1 MTISV
6 SGRTWTIPFGV
17 VCIIAKGKA
26 SAKRVIPGMK
36 ILSPATTGLLFSPL
50 RAKPSIPGPNLT
62 FCLEAMTG
70 ESVNLVHGFAST
82 LRMVTLEPNWEP
94 AFLRII
100 PSTRMTPRLAS
111 SGLGYRFS
119 KVLAKCGAKVALSA
133 RRVDKLDKLAEEIK
147 SEGGECMV
155 VPIDMVD
162 RESIRAAVKK
172 VEDVLGTINTL
183 INNAGMVDAQWAIKQ
198 SDELIDGVVAT
209 NLVGP
214 YLLSNEV
221 ARRLIDKKEPGR
233 MVNIASMAAYNINPN
248 SASVLYSTTKSAIV
262 RMTESLSVEWARN
275 HINVNAIAPGMF
287 SSEMLDGM
295 LERIGDVSQSLPR
308 KRICMPEQMDST
320 LLYLVS
326 PSSECV
332 TGTCIKIDDGQSSR

>member
-1 MTISV
+1 MSDFNNPNFSID
-6 SGRTWTIPFGV
+6 
-17 VCIIAKGKA
+17 
-26 SAKRVIPGMK
+26 
-36 ILSPATTGLLFSPL
+36 LSDQVALVTG
-50 RAKPSIPGPNLT
+50 
-62 FCLEAMTG
+62 
-70 ESVNLVHGFAST
+70 
-82 LRMVTLEPNWEP
+82 
-94 AFLRII
+94 
-100 PSTRMTPRLAS
+100 AS

-133 RRVDKLDKLAEEIK
+133 RRVDKLEKLSEEIK
-147 SEGGECMV
+147 SEGGDCMV

-162 RESIRAAVKK
+162 RDTIRDAVQK
-172 VEDVLGTINTL
+172 VEESLGTINTL

-198 SDELIDGVVAT
+198 SDELIDNVVAT

-221 ARRLIDKKEPGR
+221 ARRLIEKKEPGR
-233 MVNIASMAAYNINPN
+233 MVNIASIAAFNISSN

-262 RMTESLSVEWARN
+262 RMTESLAVEWARN

-295 LERIGDVSQSLPR
+295 LERIGDMSQSLPR

-332 TGTCIKIDDGQSSR
+332 TGTCIKIDDGQSPR

>member
-1 MTISV
+1 MTEFNNPNFSID
-6 SGRTWTIPFGV
+6 
-17 VCIIAKGKA
+17 
-26 SAKRVIPGMK
+26 
-36 ILSPATTGLLFSPL
+36 LSDQVALVTG
-50 RAKPSIPGPNLT
+50 
-62 FCLEAMTG
+62 
-70 ESVNLVHGFAST
+70 
-82 LRMVTLEPNWEP
+82 
-94 AFLRII
+94 
-100 PSTRMTPRLAS
+100 AS

-133 RRVDKLDKLAEEIK
+133 RRVDKLEKLSEEIK
-147 SEGGECMV
+147 SDGGDSMV

-162 RESIRAAVKK
+162 RDTIRDAVQK
-172 VEDVLGTINTL
+172 VEEGLGTINTL

-198 SDELIDGVVAT
+198 SDELIDNVVAT

-221 ARRLIDKKEPGR
+221 ARRLIEKKEPGR
-233 MVNIASMAAYNINPN
+233 MVNIASIAAFNISPN

-262 RMTESLSVEWARN
+262 RMTESLAVEWARN

-295 LERIGDVSQSLPR
+295 LERIGDMSQSLPR

-332 TGTCIKIDDGQSSR
+332 TGTCIKIDDGQSPR

>member
-1 MTISV
+1 MSDFNNPNF
-6 SGRTWTIPFGV
+6 SLD
-17 VCIIAKGKA
+17 
-26 SAKRVIPGMK
+26 
-36 ILSPATTGLLFSPL
+36 LSDQVALVTG
-50 RAKPSIPGPNLT
+50 
-62 FCLEAMTG
+62 
-70 ESVNLVHGFAST
+70 
-82 LRMVTLEPNWEP
+82 
-94 AFLRII
+94 
-100 PSTRMTPRLAS
+100 AS

-133 RRVDKLDKLAEEIK
+133 RRVDKLEKLSEEIK
-147 SEGGECMV
+147 SDGGDCMV

-162 RESIRAAVKK
+162 RDTIRDAVQK
-172 VEDVLGTINTL
+172 VEEGLGTINTL

-198 SDELIDGVVAT
+198 SDELIDSVVAT

-221 ARRLIDKKEPGR
+221 ARRLIEKKEPGR
-233 MVNIASMAAYNINPN
+233 MVNIASIAAFNISPN

-262 RMTESLSVEWARN
+262 RMTESLAVEWARN

-295 LERIGDVSQSLPR
+295 LERIGDMSQSLPR

-332 TGTCIKIDDGQSSR
+332 TGTCIKIDDGQSPR

>member
-1 MTISV
+1 MTEFNNPNFSID
-6 SGRTWTIPFGV
+6 
-17 VCIIAKGKA
+17 
-26 SAKRVIPGMK
+26 
-36 ILSPATTGLLFSPL
+36 LSDQVALVTG
-50 RAKPSIPGPNLT
+50 
-62 FCLEAMTG
+62 
-70 ESVNLVHGFAST
+70 
-82 LRMVTLEPNWEP
+82 
-94 AFLRII
+94 
-100 PSTRMTPRLAS
+100 AS

-133 RRVDKLDKLAEEIK
+133 RRVDKLEKLSEEIK
-147 SEGGECMV
+147 SDGGDCMV

-162 RESIRAAVKK
+162 RDTIRDAVQK
-172 VEDVLGTINTL
+172 VEESLGTINTL

-198 SDELIDGVVAT
+198 SDELIDSVVAT

-221 ARRLIDKKEPGR
+221 ARRLIEKKEPGR
-233 MVNIASMAAYNINPN
+233 MVNIASIAAFNISPN

-262 RMTESLSVEWARN
+262 RMTESLAVEWARN

-295 LERIGDVSQSLPR
+295 LERIGDMSQSLPR

-332 TGTCIKIDDGQSSR
+332 TGTCIKIDDGQSPR

>member
-1 MTISV
+1 MTEFNNPNFSID
-6 SGRTWTIPFGV
+6 
-17 VCIIAKGKA
+17 
-26 SAKRVIPGMK
+26 
-36 ILSPATTGLLFSPL
+36 LSDQVALVTG
-50 RAKPSIPGPNLT
+50 
-62 FCLEAMTG
+62 
-70 ESVNLVHGFAST
+70 
-82 LRMVTLEPNWEP
+82 
-94 AFLRII
+94 
-100 PSTRMTPRLAS
+100 AS

-133 RRVDKLDKLAEEIK
+133 RRVDKLEKLSEEIK
-147 SEGGECMV
+147 SDGGDCMV
-155 VPIDMVD
+155 VPIDMVERD
-162 RESIRAAVKK
+162 TIRDAVQK
-172 VEDVLGTINTL
+172 VEESLGTINTL

-198 SDELIDGVVAT
+198 SDELIDNVVAT

-221 ARRLIDKKEPGR
+221 ARRLIEKKEPGR
-233 MVNIASMAAYNINPN
+233 MVNIASIAAFNISPN

-262 RMTESLSVEWARN
+262 RMTESLAVEWARN

-295 LERIGDVSQSLPR
+295 LERIGDMSQSLPR

-332 TGTCIKIDDGQSSR
+332 TGTCIKIDDGQSPR

>member
-1 MTISV
+1 MSDFNNPNF
-6 SGRTWTIPFGV
+6 SLD
-17 VCIIAKGKA
+17 
-26 SAKRVIPGMK
+26 
-36 ILSPATTGLLFSPL
+36 LSDQVALVTG
-50 RAKPSIPGPNLT
+50 
-62 FCLEAMTG
+62 
-70 ESVNLVHGFAST
+70 
-82 LRMVTLEPNWEP
+82 
-94 AFLRII
+94 
-100 PSTRMTPRLAS
+100 AS

-133 RRVDKLDKLAEEIK
+133 RRVDKLEKLSEEIN
-147 SEGGECMV
+147 SDGGDCMV

-162 RESIRAAVKK
+162 RDTIRDAVQK
-172 VEDVLGTINTL
+172 VEESLGTINTL

-198 SDELIDGVVAT
+198 SDELIDSVVAT

-221 ARRLIDKKEPGR
+221 ARRLIEKKEPGR
-233 MVNIASMAAYNINPN
+233 MVNIASIAAFNISPN

-262 RMTESLSVEWARN
+262 RMTESLAVEWARN

-295 LERIGDVSQSLPR
+295 LERIGDMSQSLPR

>member
-1 MTISV
+1 MTEFNNPNFSID
-6 SGRTWTIPFGV
+6 
-17 VCIIAKGKA
+17 
-26 SAKRVIPGMK
+26 
-36 ILSPATTGLLFSPL
+36 LSDQVALVTG
-50 RAKPSIPGPNLT
+50 
-62 FCLEAMTG
+62 
-70 ESVNLVHGFAST
+70 
-82 LRMVTLEPNWEP
+82 
-94 AFLRII
+94 
-100 PSTRMTPRLAS
+100 AS

-133 RRVDKLDKLAEEIK
+133 RRVDKLEKLSEEIK
-147 SEGGECMV
+147 SDGGDCMV

-162 RESIRAAVKK
+162 RDTIRDAVQK
-172 VEDVLGTINTL
+172 VEEGLGTINTL

-198 SDELIDGVVAT
+198 SDELIDNVVAT

-221 ARRLIDKKEPGR
+221 ARRLIEKKEPGR
-233 MVNIASMAAYNINPN
+233 MVNIASIAAFNISPN
-248 SASVLYSTTKSAIV
+248 SASVLYSTTKSAIE
-262 RMTESLSVEWARN
+262 RMTESLAVEWARN

-295 LERIGDVSQSLPR
+295 LERIGDMSQSLPR

>member
-1 MTISV
+1 MSDFNNPNF
-6 SGRTWTIPFGV
+6 SLD
-17 VCIIAKGKA
+17 
-26 SAKRVIPGMK
+26 
-36 ILSPATTGLLFSPL
+36 LSDQVALVTG
-50 RAKPSIPGPNLT
+50 
-62 FCLEAMTG
+62 
-70 ESVNLVHGFAST
+70 
-82 LRMVTLEPNWEP
+82 
-94 AFLRII
+94 
-100 PSTRMTPRLAS
+100 AS

-133 RRVDKLDKLAEEIK
+133 RRVDKLEKLSEEIK
-147 SEGGECMV
+147 SDGGECMV
-155 VPIDMVD
+155 IPIDMVD
-162 RESIRAAVKK
+162 RDTIRDAVQEVEES
-172 VEDVLGTINTL
+172 LGTINTL

-198 SDELIDGVVAT
+198 SDELIDNVVAT

-221 ARRLIDKKEPGR
+221 ARRLIEKKEPGR
-233 MVNIASMAAYNINPN
+233 MVNIASIAAFNISPN

-262 RMTESLSVEWARN
+262 RMTESLAVEWARN

-295 LERIGDVSQSLPR
+295 LERIGDMSQSLPR

-332 TGTCIKIDDGQSSR
+332 TGTCIKIDDGQSPR

>member
-1 MTISV
+1 MSDFNNPNFSID
-6 SGRTWTIPFGV
+6 
-17 VCIIAKGKA
+17 
-26 SAKRVIPGMK
+26 
-36 ILSPATTGLLFSPL
+36 LSDQVALVTG
-50 RAKPSIPGPNLT
+50 
-62 FCLEAMTG
+62 
-70 ESVNLVHGFAST
+70 
-82 LRMVTLEPNWEP
+82 
-94 AFLRII
+94 
-100 PSTRMTPRLAS
+100 AS

-133 RRVDKLDKLAEEIK
+133 RRVDKLEKLSEEIK
-147 SEGGECMV
+147 SDGGDCMV

-162 RESIRAAVKK
+162 RGSIRDAVQK
-172 VEDVLGTINTL
+172 VEEGLGTINTL

-198 SDELIDGVVAT
+198 SDELIDSVVAT

-221 ARRLIDKKEPGR
+221 ARRLIEKKEPGR
-233 MVNIASMAAYNINPN
+233 MVNIASIAAFNISPN

-262 RMTESLSVEWARN
+262 RMTESLAVEWARN

-295 LERIGDVSQSLPR
+295 LERIGDMSQSLPR